1 MINQVSH
8 YSVINKEMEAF
19 RHLLSPKKK
28 FAWSNELEVDFK
40 SRERIV
46 ELVKNGVA
54 IFQPNK
60 TTIINTDW
68 RMVGFGY
75 WMYQKTCDCTFD
87 PIPNRC
93 CAEGWRVTL
102 AAQGQ

>member
-1 MINQVSH
+1 
-8 YSVINKEMEAF
+8 MEAF

-93 CAEGWRVTL
+93 CTEGWRVTL